1 MRKRM
6 SPSLA
11 GAHWPRLLGLAMLA
25 FPIAVFAQS
34 PPTTEKPPAEKK
46 GDDTAQKQKELAE
59 KKAEQLRQARDKR
72 LKAKPAARNPRVGPT
87 VTKPKSTGQV
97 PAPTVELK
105 PGEMPGIKFDLTTY
119 DFGRIRAGGDVI
131 HDFWFSNTGNGPL
144 EILRVK
150 PG

>member
-1 MRKRM
+1 MRKRK

-34 PPTTEKPPAEKK
+34 PPTTEKPPVEKK
-46 GDDTAQKQKELAE
+46 GDDAAQKQKDLAE

-72 LKAKPAARNPRVGPT
+72 LKARSAAKNPRAGA
-87 VTKPKSTGQV
+87 KPGKAGQV